1 MSTWHYEQ
9 NGQPCG
15 PVTAAALQELLRP
28 RGASPAILPP
38 TALVWKEGMTNWAPA
53 NTVPEFSA
61 VINAPPDTPPPLPH
75 SFGVPPSGGS
85 GAPPVMGAS
94 SSGGLGV
101 PPTIGPTIPPAPAPT
116 QSDIEQNKVFAVLAY
131 LGILF
136 LVPLLAAPNSRFARY
151 HTNQGIVLF
160 LTSIIAYPAS
170 WFIGIPF
177 SFFTFGFGLALPFLL
192 LIGLF
197 VLLVI
202 GIVNAASGQCKPLP
216 LIGHFE
222 LIK

>member
-1 MSTWHYEQ
+1 
-9 NGQPCG
+9 
-15 PVTAAALQELLRP
+15 
-28 RGASPAILPP
+28 
-38 TALVWKEGMTNWAPA
+38 
-53 NTVPEFSA
+53 VPEFSA

-75 SFGVPPSGGS
+75 SFG
-85 GAPPVMGAS
+85 APPVMGALPSFGAPPSFGVPPS
-94 SSGGLGV
+94 SSAGASTKAEGGSGA
-101 PPTIGPTIPPAPAPT
+101 PPTIGPTIPPPPAPT

-160 LTSIIAYPAS
+160 ITSVIAYPAS
-170 WFIGIPF
+170 WFLGIPF
-177 SFFTFGFGLALPFLL
+177 AFFTFGLGLALPVLL
-192 LIGLF
+192 GIGLF
-197 VLLVI
+197 ALLVI